1 MAEEQK
7 QTVKLEINWV
17 QAASGALAA
26 ITSAVLLSTV
36 GVAGTLI
43 GAALGSLAVSVGSAL
58 YSYYLRASRARVAA
72 AARIHAE
79 RLHARRGQH
88 GAPLPP
94 PVAPELESPPTA
106 VGQPRPRWTGVL
118 LGLPWKRV
126 ALVAA
131 ALFVVAMA
139 LILSFEALTG
149 RPVAAYT
156 GGTSRHATGTSI
168 PGLGGGTDPGQGPS
182 TPAPASPAPSR
193 QPTAVPTGPSS
204 AGTPPPASPSAV
216 PSSRSTPAV
225 PPPTASLP
233 ASPTAGTTAGP

>member
-26 ITSAVLLSTV
+26 TTSAVLLSTV
-36 GVAGTLI
+36 GVAGTLM
-43 GAALGSLAVSVGSAL
+43 GAALGSLAVSLGSAL

-94 PVAPELESPPTA
+94 PVAPDLESPPTA
-106 VGQPRPRWTGVL
+106 VGQPPPRWTGVL
-118 LGLPWKRV
+118 AGLPWKRV

-149 RPVAAYT
+149 RLVAAYT

-168 PGLGGGTDPGQGPS
+168 PGLGGGTDPGQPS
-182 TPAPASPAPSR
+182 APTPVSPAPS
-193 QPTAVPTGPSS
+193 QHPTDAPTGPTSV
-204 AGTPPPASPSAV
+204 GTSTPASPSAL
-216 PSSRSTPAV
+216 PSTRSTPAE
-225 PPPTASLP
+225 PTPTASAP
-233 ASPTAGTTAGP
+233 ASPTAGTTPGP

>member
-72 AARIHAE
+72 AARIRAE
-79 RLHARRGQH
+79 RLHARRDQH
-88 GAPLPP
+88 GAHLPP
-94 PVAPELESPPTA
+94 PLAPELESPPTA
-106 VGQPRPRWTGVL
+106 VEQPPPRWTAAL
-118 LGLPWKRV
+118 AGLPWKRV
-126 ALVAA
+126 AIVAA
-131 ALFVVAMA
+131 ALFAVAMA

-156 GGTSRHATGTSI
+156 GGTSRHSTGTSI
-168 PGLGGGTDPGQGPS
+168 PGLGGGADPGQPS
-182 TPAPASPAPSR
+182 APTPASPAPS
-193 QPTAVPTGPSS
+193 QHPTDVPTGSTS
-204 AGTPPPASPSAV
+204 GGTPTPTSPSVV
-216 PSSRSTPAV
+216 PSSGSTPAE
-225 PPPTASLP
+225 PTPTASLP
-233 ASPTAGTTAGP
+233 ASPTAGTTPGP